1 MDYFKGM
8 QYVDGPVCSRAHVE
22 GKISDL
28 GVAKKRLGLDFTKGL
43 KLLAA
48 LPLARWKM
56 RSRFRL
62 NGKVASLVSAV
73 TVHGHSG
80 KTEVADYSWSG

>member
-8 QYVDGPVCSRAHVE
+8 QYVDGPVCNRAQAE

-28 GVAKKRLGLDFTKGL
+28 GVAKKRLGLGFTKGL
-43 KLLAA
+43 KLLAT
-48 LPLARWKM
+48 LPLTRWKM

-62 NGKVASLVSAV
+62 NGQTANLVSAV
-73 TVHGHSG
+73 AVHGHAG